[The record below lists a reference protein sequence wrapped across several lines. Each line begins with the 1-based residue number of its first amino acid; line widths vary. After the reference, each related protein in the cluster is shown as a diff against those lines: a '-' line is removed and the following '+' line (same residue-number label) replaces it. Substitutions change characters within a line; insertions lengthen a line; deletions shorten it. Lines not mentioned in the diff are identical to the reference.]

1 MSIEQY
7 YNEVVTGN
15 RYDLEGA
22 SKHNQEMITA
32 KVKASD
38 MPLIEKRFISQNHS
52 ALWHDSFP
60 YTA

>member
-38 MPLIEKRFISQNHS
+38 MPLIEKRFISQNHNGC
-52 ALWHDSFP
+52 
-60 YTA
+60 